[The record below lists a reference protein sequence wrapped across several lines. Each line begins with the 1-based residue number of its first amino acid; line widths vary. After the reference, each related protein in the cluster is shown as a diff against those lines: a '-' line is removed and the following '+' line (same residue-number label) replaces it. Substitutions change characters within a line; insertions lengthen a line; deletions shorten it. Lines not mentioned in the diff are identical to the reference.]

1 MTVHALVTGETISGR
16 IPVDGH
22 PDGFVDVTPAVL
34 YFEHDDDAPPDVL
47 WKVAAAIDQEHF
59 IRGSHPIQ
67 KACKALDDPEQYP
80 HVSDELRKAHQSEH
94 KALNA
99 RLGGK

>member
-34 YFEHDDDAPPDVL
+34 YFEHDDDAVPDAL
-47 WKVAAAIDQEHF
+47 LKVAAAIDAEHL
-59 IRGSHPIQ
+59 IRGTHPSQIG
-67 KACKALDDPEQYP
+67 
-80 HVSDELRKAHQSEH
+80 SI
-94 KALNA
+94 
-99 RLGGK
+99 